1 MPPDQSSAPPG
12 RGDADAPP
20 RPGGYA
26 LWLFDFD
33 NTIAALEPAVDWAAS
48 RRELEPWL
56 RARGIDD
63 ELFIRIPRG
72 NLPLY
77 DALYARFTVE
87 VRAGRAPEPDAAL
100 IGFVNFPSESRAIL
114 EGASALIERYEMRG
128 VPVARELPGAIEFL
142 RRLRELGAASVI
154 VTSNSSRTVAAWFEA
169 HGAGAIMPPIVGRDS
184 GLALKPSPAMV
195 IHALAR
201 SATAPRDAIFV
212 GDSEAD
218 FRAASA
224 IGVRFAGIAARP
236 ELRARLIGAGAAD
249 SQIFASPAML
259 ARAVKV

>member
-1 MPPDQSSAPPG
+1 M
-12 RGDADAPP
+12 
-20 RPGGYA
+20 
-26 LWLFDFD
+26 
-33 NTIAALEPAVDWAAS
+33 DWAAS

-56 RARGIDD
+56 RACGIDD
-63 ELFIRIPRG
+63 ELFIRIPSG

-77 DALYARFTVE
+77 DALYARFSAE
-87 VRAGRAPEPDAAL
+87 ARADRAPDHDAAL
-100 IGFVNFPSESRAIL
+100 IEFARFQGEGRAIL

-128 VPVARELPGAIEFL
+128 VPGARELPGALDLL

-169 HGAGAIMPPIVGRDS
+169 HGAGAITAPIVGRDS

-195 IHALAR
+195 VHALAR
-201 SATAPRDAIFV
+201 SATAPRDAIFI

-236 ELRARLIGAGAAD
+236 ELRAKLIAAGAAD
-249 SQIFASPAML
+249 SQIFASPAIL